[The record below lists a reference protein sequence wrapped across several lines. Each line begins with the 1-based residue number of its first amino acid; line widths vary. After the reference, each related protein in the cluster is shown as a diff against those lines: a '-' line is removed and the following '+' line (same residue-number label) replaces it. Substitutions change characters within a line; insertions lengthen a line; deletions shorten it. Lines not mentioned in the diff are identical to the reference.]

1 MNQHMH
7 LQEECPVGNQECP
20 VLKEVQRLKERCR
33 KLEKLSQ
40 IDTLTRFFNFRY
52 LMLSLKREMERTR
65 RTGFPTGL
73 IMIDLDRFKKIN
85 DTHGHDA
92 GNKALIWIAEIWLK
106 NIRCIDIPCR
116 YGGDEFVIILPG
128 TDLPQVI
135 LTAKRL
141 RLVLEKSQIKLNN
154 KTIELTASFGANTY
168 RGESDL
174 SVDAFIERTD
184 EFLLKAKSKGRN
196 HVCYDESE
204 KVMKPTEI
212 TVEEREKLFI
222 GNRQLPL

>member
-1 MNQHMH
+1 MNQ
-7 LQEECPVGNQECP
+7 LVNLREECPIGNQECP
-20 VLKEVQRLKERCR
+20 VFKEVQRLKEECR
-33 KLEKLSQ
+33 KLEELSQ

-52 LMLSLKREMERTR
+52 LMLALKREMERTR

-73 IMIDLDRFKKIN
+73 IMIDLDHFKKIN
-85 DTHGHDA
+85 DNYGHDA
-92 GNKALIWIAEIWLK
+92 GKKALIWLAEIWQK
-106 NIRCIDIPCR
+106 NIRCMDIPCR

-128 TDLPQVI
+128 TDGPQVI

-141 RLVLEKSQIKLNN
+141 RLVLEKSKIKLNN
-154 KTIELTASFGANTY
+154 KTIGLTASFGANAY

-196 HVCYDESE
+196 YVCYDESE
-204 KVMKPTEI
+204 KPMKPTEV

-222 GNRQLPL
+222 GNRQPPV